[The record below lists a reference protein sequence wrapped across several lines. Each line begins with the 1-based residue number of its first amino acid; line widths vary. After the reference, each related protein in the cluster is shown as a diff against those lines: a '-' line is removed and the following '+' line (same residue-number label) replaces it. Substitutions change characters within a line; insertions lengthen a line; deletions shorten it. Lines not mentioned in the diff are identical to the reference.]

1 MNFFNSILSED
12 SDPPTPDIPCNPD
25 SESESPLTRNQ
36 DPDDVGQDPDHISP
50 PPKSPTFYSSSG
62 GRISG
67 GGWSFGGLI
76 KTFAN
81 QSESVLE
88 TYRRDLK
95 EFGLGLRKESEI
107 IREVANRAVKDLPAS
122 LEAGAS
128 AAHGSL
134 ESVGQA
140 LDGVLKSTADII
152 SQGKESLLSGSDGES
167 ETPDISKSLSL
178 GRYSRFDAQLNA
190 IQSDVNTFSKDPEDL
205 EEYRKWKSVF
215 TLMEKSNDVEGLIGE
230 TGVLESL
237 YKRLVPSTVDHE
249 TFWCRYFYKVHRLKQ
264 QESVRANLVK
274 RAISVDDD
282 EELSWDVDDEE
293 EDNGWEQKGNAKAE
307 HKDDSRNDNSND
319 KNLSR
324 VEKQEDPSNELQ
336 NKDDGD
342 HSIVDNVDKNNAF
355 DLSKKSS
362 DNVSSDEKA
371 NSQEIIEAKDDEKVE
386 SEQIAEEMNDEKV
399 ESEKIAEEKNDEK
412 VKSNEK
418 ADEEAKGEKNG
429 AGKENAVSSRQSV
442 AEEDLEWD
450 EIENIESHDEKKIS
464 TTHGGSPNRA
474 ELRNR
479 LSIAE
484 EDEDLSWDI
493 EDDDDAPVKA

>member
-1 MNFFNSILSED
+1 MNFFKSILSED
-12 SDPPTPDIPCNPD
+12 SDPPKPENPHD
-25 SESESPLTRNQ
+25 PESESPLKRNQ
-36 DPDDVGQDPDHISP
+36 DPYDVGQDPDHISP
-50 PPKSPTFYSSSG
+50 PPKSPNSDSS
-62 GRISG
+62 SG

-76 KTFAN
+76 KTFAT

-88 TYRRDLK
+88 TYRRDLR
-95 EFGLGLRKESEI
+95 EFGMGLRKESEI
-107 IREVANRAVKDLPAS
+107 IREVASRAVKDLPSS

-134 ESVGQA
+134 ESVGHA

-167 ETPDISKSLSL
+167 ETPDINKSSSS

-205 EEYRKWKSVF
+205 EEYQKWKLGF
-215 TLMEKSNDVEGLIGE
+215 TLVEKSNDVEGLIGE
-230 TGVLESL
+230 MGVLESL
-237 YKRLVPSTVDHE
+237 YKRLVPSTVDHD
-249 TFWCRYFYKVHRLKQ
+249 TFWCRYFYKVHKLKQ

-307 HKDDSRNDNSND
+307 HKDDSRNEDSND
-319 KNLSR
+319 KNFSH
-324 VEKQEDPSNELQ
+324 VEKREDPGNELQ
-336 NKDDGD
+336 NKEEGD
-342 HSIVDNVDKNNAF
+342 YSIVDNVDKNNAF
-355 DLSKKSS
+355 DSSKKSRH
-362 DNVSSDEKA
+362 NVSSDEKA
-371 NSQEIIEAKDDEKVE
+371 KSQEIIEVKDDEKVE
-386 SEQIAEEMNDEKV
+386 SEQIAEE
-399 ESEKIAEEKNDEK
+399 KNDEK
-412 VKSNEK
+412 VKSKEK
-418 ADEEAKGEKNG
+418 VDEEAKGEKNG
-429 AGKENAVSSRQSV
+429 AGKEIVVPSHQSA

-450 EIENIESHDEKKIS
+450 EIEDIESHDEKKIS
-464 TTHGGSPNRA
+464 ATHGGSPNKA

-493 EDDDDAPVKA
+493 EDDDEPIKA